1 MTKYIHNKLIL
12 DMESSN
18 RAKLYKDGALIFIG
32 NGWVA
37 IKMMINESENHPD
50 VIAKFTQQLEMR
62 EKPRFQGPQDSS
74 D

>member
-1 MTKYIHNKLIL
+1 MTKYIHNKIIL

-37 IKMMINESENHPD
+37 IKMMIIESGNHPD
-50 VIAKFTQQLEMR
+50 VIAKFTQQLEML
-62 EKPRFQGPQDSS
+62 SLIHI
-74 D
+74 